1 MGYKHNIEYQ
11 PGTPEYQREYYL
23 LRTNKTNEDIREYKK
38 TGDYT
43 KENLK
48 NTKINQ
54 ESKEYDEMG
63 IVKETDGYVF
73 YRNKVWSKTRYRYL
87 KTVKFYQK
95 HNSYCC
101 PTHEDGK
108 LKLVILNHL

>member
-1 MGYKHNIEYQ
+1 MGYKLNIKH
-11 PGTPEYQREYYL
+11 PAGTPEYFREYYL
-23 LRTNKTNEDIREYKK
+23 LTTNKTHEDIREYKK

-48 NTKINQ
+48 TIKVIQ
-54 ESKEYDEMG
+54 ESREHDKMG
-63 IVKETDGYVF
+63 IVKETDGYIF
-73 YRNKVWSKTRYRYL
+73 YRNKVWSKSRYRYL
-87 KTVKFYQK
+87 KTVKFYHK